1 MQGTDG
7 GPTLKPKGVPQMN
20 LRTKVSVGI
29 LVAATATVGFV
40 PTLSGASPV
49 DDKRR
54 QAAEIQRQIDANDDQ
69 LVTLSE
75 QLNGATYRI
84 NQAQAGI
91 DEAKRRTD
99 LAEAE
104 RRRIRS
110 ILSRRAAQMYRGA
123 GSSSPLERMNVKN
136 VGEIASRSKYA
147 AAAADRDDVLI
158 AKLQQAKEDLAARK
172 ADLERQQA
180 AAKAE
185 AAAAT
190 AAKTRLDAANRQQ
203 KALKSQVNGEIATI
217 LDREAKA
224 RAAAQL
230 AASQRAAANRTTT
243 RPGSGG
249 RAAIPANFPN
259 VPAPNAGAA
268 AAVAYAKAQVGKG
281 YVYATSGP
289 DTFDCSGLTGAA
301 WERGGVSLT
310 HYSGAQ
316 YQQTMRIGPND
327 LQPGDLI
334 FYGPGGS
341 NHVEIYIGG
350 GMVVS
355 ASNPSSGVKLAGVRY
370 GSASGY
376 GRVRA

>member
-1 MQGTDG
+1 
-7 GPTLKPKGVPQMN
+7 MN
-20 LRTKVSVGI
+20 LRTKVSVVI
-29 LVAATATVGFV
+29 LVATTATAGLA
-40 PTLSGASPV
+40 PALSGASPV

-54 QAAEIQRQIDANDDQ
+54 QAAEIQRQIDANDSQ

-75 QLNGATYRI
+75 RLNGATYRI

-91 DEAKRRTD
+91 DEAQRRTD
-99 LAEAE
+99 IAEGE
-104 RRRIRS
+104 RRKIRS

-123 GSSSPLERMNVKN
+123 GSSSPLEQMDVKS
-136 VGEIASRSKYA
+136 VGELASRSKYA

-158 AKLQQAKEDLAARK
+158 AKLQKAKEDLAARK

-185 AAAAT
+185 AEAAT

-203 KALKSQVNGEIATI
+203 QALKAQINGEIATI
-217 LDREAKA
+217 LDRESKARDAARQAAAA
-224 RAAAQL
+224 RAAA
-230 AASQRAAANRTTT
+230 NGTT
-243 RPGSGG
+243 RSSGG
-249 RAAIPANFPN
+249 SRASIPANFPN
-259 VPAPNAGAA
+259 VPAPNTRAA
-268 AAVAYAKAQVGKG
+268 TAVAFAKAQVGKR

-289 DTFDCSGLTGAA
+289 DSYDCSGLTARA
-301 WERGGVSLT
+301 WQEAGVSLA

-316 YQQTMRIGPND
+316 YQQTMRIGSGD
-327 LQPGDLI
+327 LQPGDLV

-376 GRVRA
+376 GRVR

>member
-1 MQGTDG
+1 
-7 GPTLKPKGVPQMN
+7 MN
-20 LRTKVSVGI
+20 LRTKVSVVI
-29 LVAATATVGFV
+29 LVATFMTAGLV
-40 PTLSGASPV
+40 PTVSGASPV

-54 QAAEIQRQIDANDDQ
+54 QAAEIQRQIDANDSQ
-69 LVTLSE
+69 LVMLSE
-75 QLNGATYRI
+75 RLNGANYRI

-99 LAEAE
+99 IAEAE
-104 RRRIRS
+104 RRRIRG

-123 GSSSPLERMNVKN
+123 GTSSPLEQMNVKN
-136 VGEIASRSKYA
+136 VGQIATRSKYA

-158 AKLQQAKEDLAARK
+158 AQLQKAKEDLAARK

-185 AAAAT
+185 ADAAA
-190 AAKTRLDAANRQQ
+190 AAKNQLDTAQRQQ
-203 KALKSQVNGEIATI
+203 KALKAQVNGEIAAI
-217 LDREAKA
+217 LDREARA
-224 RAAAQL
+224 RAAAQQ
-230 AASQRAAANRTTT
+230 AAAQRAAAQRTTAP
-243 RPGSGG
+243 RSGSAG
-249 RAAIPANFPN
+249 RAAIPANIPD

-268 AAVAYAKAQVGKG
+268 AAVAYAKAQIGKG

-289 DTFDCSGLTGAA
+289 DTFDCSGLTAAA
-301 WERGGVSLT
+301 WQRGGVGLA

-316 YQQTMRIGPND
+316 YQQTIRIGSGD

-355 ASNPSSGVKLAGVRY
+355 ASNPSTGVKLAGVRY

-376 GRVRA
+376 GRVRS